1 MLPAE
6 ARLIVATRY
15 NQKPPART
23 KYMKTDLT
31 QDYPESDPLREL
43 RIVFAG
49 SRKLGI
55 FADAIEAIADWRIP
69 TPLPKAPRAVL
80 GVVCIHGRMLTVL
93 DVVALLNEEVG
104 VASSKPSNPSSIVA
118 LRGDEQLAL
127 AVDGVG
133 ETIAIATDELQAA
146 ESDEGRPVLGVVH
159 RGDAPVTVLNLGE
172 LFAAA
177 IRGRERRRRR
187 F

>member
-1 MLPAE
+1 
-6 ARLIVATRY
+6 
-15 NQKPPART
+15 
-23 KYMKTDLT
+23 MKNDLS
-31 QDYPESDPLREL
+31 QDYSEGDPLREL

-55 FADAIEAIADWRIP
+55 FADAIEAIADWRMP
-69 TPLPKAPRAVL
+69 TPLPKAPRSVL

-93 DVVALLNEEVG
+93 DVAALLNEEVG
-104 VASSKPSNPSSIVA
+104 VAPSSPSSIVA

-127 AVDGVG
+127 AVDSVG

-146 ESDEGRPVLGVVH
+146 KSDEGRPILGVVH
-159 RGDAPVTVLNLGE
+159 RGDETVTVLNIGE